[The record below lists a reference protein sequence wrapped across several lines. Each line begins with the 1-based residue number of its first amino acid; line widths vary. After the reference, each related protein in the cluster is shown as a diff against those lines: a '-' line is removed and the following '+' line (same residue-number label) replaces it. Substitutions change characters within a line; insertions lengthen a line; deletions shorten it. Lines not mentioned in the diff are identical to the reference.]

1 MLKVNIDASWS
12 TAEQEGKMVL
22 IVRDSL
28 GECIYACGQ
37 GLGPVA
43 SAHLAELLSLRLA
56 CEICSWEG
64 WSDVHMEVDAK
75 EVAKKEL
82 AVPRVID
89 RDFYRAR
96 AKGGTRIPLALHEW
110 IS

>member
-1 MLKVNIDASWS
+1 MLPQLDSKDKGRQQTKRDVQWQRPPVRMLKVNIDASWS

-56 CEICSWEG
+56 CEI
-64 WSDVHMEVDAK
+64 
-75 EVAKKEL
+75 
-82 AVPRVID
+82 
-89 RDFYRAR
+89 
-96 AKGGTRIPLALHEW
+96 
-110 IS
+110 